1 MSDVIQVSYTGD
13 ILAHRRCPRAWSFE
27 KYAQFHPYEQVQA
40 MEGRLAHHAMEWLTR
55 RFRETGAHAAAAE
68 LRDQLNRYFSILW
81 ARGVKTAFTSK
92 VDTLDR
98 VIGNLYPGGTIHP
111 TVAAAVEGAVH
122 AEYEIRSVR
131 KVLPA
136 RHAGKERILLTGV
149 VDLVVQEQ
157 SPLRY
162 QRVWEWD
169 DLADLSGVVV
179 VRDIAATV
187 GDTEIWD
194 YKATRA
200 NSQYLPDYA
209 RQLMT
214 YAALYR
220 DRTGSLPARCV
231 VFFINEPDPAQQLL
245 AIETDDATV
254 DAALAW
260 TEAQVAEL
268 QQTVQAFEADPL
280 SLDGG
285 GHTMAAAPLAARVSN
300 ELTQQC
306 TTCGFRFDCRAYA
319 ARLGRASHPDIDLL
333 NVDKN

>member
-13 ILAHRRCPRAWSFE
+13 ILAHRRCPRAWSYE

-40 MEGRLAHHAMEWLTR
+40 MEGRLAHHAMEWLTK
-55 RFRETGAHAAAAE
+55 RFRDTGTHAASPD
-68 LRDQLNRYFSILW
+68 LRDQLSRYFSILW

-92 VDTLDR
+92 ADTLDR
-98 VIGNLYPGGTIHP
+98 VMENLYPGGVIHP

-122 AEYEIRSVR
+122 AEYEIRAVR

-157 SPLRY
+157 SPLKY
-162 QRVWEWD
+162 QRVWEWT
-169 DLADLSGVVV
+169 DLVEMAGDVVD
-179 VRDIAATV
+179 REISAAV
-187 GDTEIWD
+187 GETEIWD

-200 NSQYLPDYA
+200 SSQYLPDYA

-231 VFFINEPDPAQQLL
+231 VFFINEPDPIRQLL
-245 AIETDDATV
+245 AIETDDRTV
-254 DAALAW
+254 DAAVGW
-260 TEAQVAEL
+260 TEGQVAEL
-268 QQTVQAFEADPL
+268 QRTIQTFETDPL

-285 GHTMAAAPLAARVSN
+285 DLTLGSAPLAGRVSD
-300 ELTQQC
+300 ELAKQC

-319 ARLGRASHPDIDLL
+319 ARLGGSSHPDIDLL